1 MGKYN
6 TTLRSHS
13 LSLRGRGM
21 ENYSAAV
28 CRDLGYQ
35 VPTASPTNKFVQV
48 TGVGGS
54 TLVGFYAGYG
64 GFQIEVSS
72 EALVTELI
80 ADLKGNGVFARPAPG
95 DSTGLRV
102 ALGGDK
108 ADLKAALALVIG
120 EAKAEAKAEV
130 AAPLA
135 AIQAPKV
142 EAPSLDVGAIVVAAL
157 AAGKT
162 NEEVIALIAALKA

>member
-6 TTLRSHS
+6 TTLRTGN

-21 ENYSAAV
+21 DNTSATA

-35 VPTASPTNKFVQV
+35 VVEASTTNKFVQV
-48 TGVGGS
+48 SGVGGS
-54 TLVGFYAGYG
+54 TLVGYYGSWGGY
-64 GFQIEVSS
+64 QIEVSS
-72 EALVTELI
+72 EALVAELI

-95 DSTGLRV
+95 DKTGLRV
-102 ALGGDK
+102 AIGGDK
-108 ADLKAALALVIG
+108 ADLKVALNLVIG
-120 EAKAEAKAEV
+120 EKAEAKTEV

-157 AAGKT
+157 AAGKSQD
-162 NEEVIALIAALKA
+162 ELLALIAALKA